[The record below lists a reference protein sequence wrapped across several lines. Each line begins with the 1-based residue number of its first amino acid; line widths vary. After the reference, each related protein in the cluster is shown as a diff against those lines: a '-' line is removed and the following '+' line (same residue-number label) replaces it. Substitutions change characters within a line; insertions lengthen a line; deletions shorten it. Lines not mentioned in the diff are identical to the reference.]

1 MRVSNRDYPQASLW
15 CELSTGVGCVG
26 DKCSSHEDHQC
37 MSIRSMTVLTSPSQ
51 SEGTVQQ
58 PRADACVWIRKG
70 CYVRVDSPDAFTTIW
85 DSWATVA
92 QARLLAVCVG
102 AKRQAV
108 LVGNSALVARSIPL
122 WEANPDVVAWFG
134 VRHGK
139 RRLPPVR
146 TMVATVPPVYV
157 YATTSRPSEDAL
169 EIIDGLRCESVI
181 DAVVR
186 MACHSEALS
195 AFVAACMVLRHESG
209 FSKFA
214 QDEARCLAE
223 MTKDTMKVRLIER
236 RRAATCIPYKR
247 AERIIDAADPGC
259 DNPAEA
265 ALLWVLKSVSAFE
278 VVTQFEIVVNG
289 HRYFADIAIPG
300 LMIIFEFDGIGKLGK
315 DDAEFAR
322 AKRDWI
328 QRENDL
334 RRAGWT
340 IYRVSWRDYEDFAAL
355 RAWAIKLLR
364 PHQVA
369 IPEHAE
375 ALWALPTEACDGP
388 SRRFHT
394 RSR

>member
-1 MRVSNRDYPQASLW
+1 
-15 CELSTGVGCVG
+15 
-26 DKCSSHEDHQC
+26 

-108 LVGNSALVARSIPL
+108 FVGNSALVARSIPL

-146 TMVATVPPVYV
+146 TMAATVPPVYV
-157 YATTSRPSEDAL
+157 YATTSRPSENAL

-223 MTKDTMKVRLIER
+223 MTKAKMKARLIER
-236 RRAATCIPYKR
+236 RRSATCIPYKR

-259 DNPAEA
+259 ENPAEA

-289 HRYFADIAIPG
+289 RRYFADIAIPG

-315 DDAEFAR
+315 NEADFAR

-334 RRAGWT
+334 RGAGWT
-340 IYRVSWRDYEDFAAL
+340 IYRFSWPDYEDLTQL
-355 RAWAIKLLR
+355 RSLVSELLG
-364 PHQVA
+364 PFQSV
-369 IPEHAE
+369 IPSSAQG
-375 ALWALPTEACDGP
+375 LWAKPTLACDGP
-388 SRRFHT
+388 ERRFHIAANRWGTAREDYT
-394 RSR
+394 R

>member
-1 MRVSNRDYPQASLW
+1 MALF
-15 CELSTGVGCVG
+15 
-26 DKCSSHEDHQC
+26 
-37 MSIRSMTVLTSPSQ
+37 
-51 SEGTVQQ
+51 SE
-58 PRADACVWIRKG
+58 
-70 CYVRVDSPDAFTTIW
+70 
-85 DSWATVA
+85 
-92 QARLLAVCVG
+92 
-102 AKRQAV
+102 
-108 LVGNSALVARSIPL
+108 
-122 WEANPDVVAWFG
+122 
-134 VRHGK
+134 H
-139 RRLPPVR
+139 
-146 TMVATVPPVYV
+146 
-157 YATTSRPSEDAL
+157 
-169 EIIDGLRCESVI
+169 
-181 DAVVR
+181 
-186 MACHSEALS
+186 LS
-195 AFVAACMVLRHESG
+195 AFVALCMLLNRQSQFSVFTQDVDRQRSDGLRENML
-209 FSKFA
+209 
-214 QDEARCLAE
+214 ARLEERATGKE
-223 MTKDTMKVRLIER
+223 TIPFRRAKRLIV
-236 RRAATCIPYKR
+236 
-247 AERIIDAADPGC
+247 AADPGC
-259 DNPAEA
+259 ENPAEA
-265 ALLWVLKSVSAFE
+265 ALLWVVKSVSAFE

-334 RRAGWT
+334 RSAGWT

>member
-1 MRVSNRDYPQASLW
+1 
-15 CELSTGVGCVG
+15 
-26 DKCSSHEDHQC
+26 
-37 MSIRSMTVLTSPSQ
+37 
-51 SEGTVQQ
+51 
-58 PRADACVWIRKG
+58 
-70 CYVRVDSPDAFTTIW
+70 
-85 DSWATVA
+85 
-92 QARLLAVCVG
+92 
-102 AKRQAV
+102 
-108 LVGNSALVARSIPL
+108 
-122 WEANPDVVAWFG
+122 
-134 VRHGK
+134 
-139 RRLPPVR
+139 
-146 TMVATVPPVYV
+146 
-157 YATTSRPSEDAL
+157 
-169 EIIDGLRCESVI
+169 
-181 DAVVR
+181 
-186 MACHSEALS
+186 
-195 AFVAACMVLRHESG
+195 
-209 FSKFA
+209 
-214 QDEARCLAE
+214 
-223 MTKDTMKVRLIER
+223 MTKDAMKERLIER
-236 RRAATCIPYKR
+236 RLAATCIPYKR

-334 RRAGWT
+334 RSAGWT

-364 PHQVA
+364 PHQIA